1 MKRVSIKALLV
12 AVLLCAVAVLAQ
24 PDAKLVG
31 TWTEQGEMSATWTF
45 RPDGSGFREQMN
57 PRTTARFTWDCRGT
71 ALQVQTGGL
80 NVPYAVVSN
89 DGSTLVIRNEQLST
103 TYTLRK
109 RG

>member
-45 RPDGSGFREQMN
+45 RPD
-57 PRTTARFTWDCRGT
+57 
-71 ALQVQTGGL
+71 
-80 NVPYAVVSN
+80 
-89 DGSTLVIRNEQLST
+89 
-103 TYTLRK
+103 
-109 RG
+109 